1 MISVS
6 ITAKIANTYIALPFM
21 ADTPLSALA
30 HLILNP
36 VRQLLLLSPVFG
48 QCDLGIERLTYPRFC
63 DKQWSHLIKIG
74 SLPSEMYT

>member
-6 ITAKIANTYIALPFM
+6 ITAKIANTYVALPFM

-36 VRQLLLLSPVFG
+36 VR
-48 QCDLGIERLTYPRFC
+48 
-63 DKQWSHLIKIG
+63 
-74 SLPSEMYT
+74 